1 MAIRNRLAKLIVDP
15 AFRHPELLKLIFAL
29 DDITGIDL
37 VKTLAPFKLVPC
49 LGRTLSA
56 LLRPLRVG

>member
-15 AFRHPELLKLIFAL
+15 AFRTRMLKLIFAI

-37 VKTLAPFKLVPC
+37 VKTLAPFKLVPP
-49 LGRTLSA
+49 RRALSA
-56 LLRPLRVG
+56 LLRPLRLG